1 MYESDTIAGL
11 KQELAEQKAEI
22 KILKAKLKFIQN
34 VVDGSL
40 NNLRQLTS
48 LMEEAASE
56 VE

>member
-1 MYESDTIAGL
+1 MYESYTIAGL
-11 KQELAEQKAEI
+11 KQELAEKEAEI